1 MTTPEEHNKY
11 LGYSHLGYASFQLLM
26 MALMAVF
33 FYVVFNNMPAGGG
46 GKNDFP
52 PGVFAFM
59 MSFVFIFQM
68 LFAVPSLFAGY
79 GLLKRKSWAKTASI
93 IAGVL
98 SAMSFPIGT
107 AVCVYT
113 FWFLFSEP
121 GKTLY
126 DKPQTETARR
136 SDYLLNEPADANSVG
151 NWNARKKDYA
161 PPKEMPNWRE

>member
-11 LGYSHLGYASFQLLM
+11 LGYAHLGYASFQMLM
-26 MALMAVF
+26 MALMGVF
-33 FYVVFNNMPAGGG
+33 FFVFFSSMPAGGG
-46 GKNDFP
+46 GKDAFP
-52 PGVFAFM
+52 AGVFAIM
-59 MSFVFIFQM
+59 MSFMFIFQM
-68 LFAVPSLFAGY
+68 LFALPSLFAGI
-79 GLLKRKSWAKTASI
+79 GLLKHKSWAKTASI

-126 DKPQTETARR
+126 EKPRAESARR
-136 SDYLLNEPADANSVG
+136 SDYFLNEPTDANSVD
-151 NWNARKKDYA
+151 NWNARKKEYA
-161 PPKEMPNWRE
+161 PPREMPNWRE